1 MIEDLIFSMFAVVAL
16 AAAIGMI
23 ALKDLF
29 RAALCLVIVFVS
41 IAGIYVMLNAEFL
54 AVIQVLVYVGAIS
67 ILLIFA
73 VMLSD
78 DVKRAN
84 LSNRLQIPAILLC
97 GVILAV
103 LLVAVVSTQWNVI
116 SEVNRSLVDTV
127 QIYSVNPEI
136 SNQDDDFSLASLLL
150 TDHVLAFE
158 LVSVL
163 LLAALIGALS
173 LMRGN
178 GEK

>member
-127 QIYSVNPEI
+127 QIYS
-136 SNQDDDFSLASLLL
+136 
-150 TDHVLAFE
+150 
-158 LVSVL
+158 
-163 LLAALIGALS
+163 
-173 LMRGN
+173 GN
-178 GEK
+178 KK

>member
-1 MIEDLIFSMFAVVAL
+1 MIEDLIFAILAVAAL
-16 AAAIGMI
+16 ASAIGMI
-23 ALKDLF
+23 AVKDLF
-29 RAALCLVIVFVS
+29 RAALCLVAVFIS
-41 IAGIYVMLNAEFL
+41 IAGIYVLLNAEFL
-54 AVIQVLVYVGAIS
+54 AVVQVLVYVGAIS
-67 ILLIFA
+67 ILIIFA

-84 LSNRLQIPAILLC
+84 LSNKLQIPVILLC

-103 LLVAVVSTQWNVI
+103 LLLSVVSTQWNTI

-127 QIYSVNPEI
+127 QIYSVDPDI
-136 SNQDDDFSLASLLL
+136 SQTTEDFSLASLLL

-163 LLAALIGALS
+163 LLAALVGALS
-173 LMRGN
+173 LMRGG
-178 GEK
+178 GEQ

>member
-1 MIEDLIFSMFAVVAL
+1 MIEDLIFSLFAVTAL
-16 AAAIGMI
+16 AGSISMI

-29 RAALCLVIVFVS
+29 RAALCLVVVFIS
-41 IAGIYVMLNAEFL
+41 IAGIYVLLNAEFL
-54 AVIQVLVYVGAIS
+54 AVVQVLVYVGAIS
-67 ILLIFA
+67 ILIIFA

-97 GVILAV
+97 GVVLAI
-103 LLVAVVSTQWNVI
+103 LLVAVVSTQWNTI
-116 SEVNRSLVDTV
+116 SEVNRSLIDTI
-127 QIYSVNPEI
+127 QIYSVDPDI
-136 SNQDDDFSLASLLL
+136 TQQTDDFSLASMLLN
-150 TDHVLAFE
+150 DHVLAFE

-173 LMRGN
+173 LMRG
-178 GEK
+178 GDKK